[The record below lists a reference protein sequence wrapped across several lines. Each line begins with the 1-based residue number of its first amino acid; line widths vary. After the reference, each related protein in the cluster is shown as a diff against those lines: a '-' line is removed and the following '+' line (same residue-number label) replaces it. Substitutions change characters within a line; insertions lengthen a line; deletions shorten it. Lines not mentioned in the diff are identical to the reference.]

1 MSKRIITIIF
11 LLLATSQL
19 LPIRT
24 LANGISKSYAII
36 DLDEQDDEQNKNEE
50 SSKDEVFKKFDITN
64 KSNLTD
70 VLLNNKPE
78 HPYYIINTFIK
89 SNIFVDV
96 PTPPPLIKF

>member
-1 MSKRIITIIF
+1 MAKRIITIIF

-24 LANGISKSYAII
+24 LANEISKSYAII
-36 DLDEQDDEQNKNEE
+36 DLDEPDDEQNKNEE

-64 KSNLTD
+64 KSNLSD
-70 VLLNNKPE
+70 ILLNDNPE

-89 SNIFVDV
+89 STIFYDV
-96 PTPPPLIKF
+96 PTPPPLMKF